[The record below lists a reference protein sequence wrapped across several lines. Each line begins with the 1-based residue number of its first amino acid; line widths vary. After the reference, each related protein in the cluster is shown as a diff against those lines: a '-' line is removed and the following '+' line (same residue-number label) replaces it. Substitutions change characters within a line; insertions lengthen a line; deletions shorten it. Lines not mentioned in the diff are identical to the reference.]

1 MIGLE
6 SADLSNNILSGMI
19 PKSLEAL
26 RYLKDFNVSFNRL
39 EGEIPSKGPFSS
51 FTSQS
56 FMGNEELCGGF
67 LFRPCKARS
76 VHHSRRSRFLLI
88 VLVPLVVSLMGL
100 GSIVVFMFRRRK
112 NVPTQVESLPTTTI
126 LARISYIEIER
137 ATQGFDQCNLL
148 GRGGFGSVYKG
159 IFANEMVLAI
169 KVFNL
174 HIEGAFKS
182 FDTECEVLRNLRHR
196 NLTKVISSC
205 TNMDF
210 KALLLEYMP
219 NGSLE
224 QWLHSD
230 DYYLN
235 MIQRL
240 DIMIDVASALEY
252 LHHGYATVVVHSD
265 LKPSNVLLD
274 ERLVGH
280 VSDFG
285 LTKLL
290 GEGESIA
297 HTNTLATM
305 GYIAPEYG
313 SVGLVS
319 RRCDV
324 YSYGIVL
331 METFTRKK
339 PYDEMFQE
347 NLSMRSWV
355 CNSEDIIDATLLEPE
370 EIDFKKKLHC
380 MSSILELAL
389 NCTAESPN
397 ERLNMK
403 DVCCKTEAISSAG
416 KFESINEQTISK
428 THLEVVQKSNGK
440 SHFRPTVIE
449 PRHILGN

>member
-1 MIGLE
+1 MSLW
-6 SADLSNNILSGMI
+6 SLKDLLVLDLSNNSLVGSLPPDFGNLDAITLVDLSRNRLSRSIPTTVGDLQKLIYLSLAFNELQGFIPEPLGKMISLESANLCNNILS
-19 PKSLEAL
+19 
-26 RYLKDFNVSFNRL
+26 
-39 EGEIPSKGPFSS
+39 GEIPSKGPFLN

-56 FMGNEELCGGF
+56 FMGNDELCGGF
-67 LFRPCKARS
+67 LFRPCKAR
-76 VHHSRRSRFLLI
+76 
-88 VLVPLVVSLMGL
+88 
-100 GSIVVFMFRRRK
+100 RRRN
-112 NVPTQVESLPTTTI
+112 NVPTQVESLPATTI

-174 HIEGAFKS
+174 QIEGAFKS

-205 TNMDF
+205 SNMDF
-210 KALLLEYMP
+210 KALLVEYMP

-240 DIMIDVASALEY
+240 DIMIDVTSALEY
-252 LHHGYATVVVHSD
+252 LRSIMHG
-265 LKPSNVLLD
+265 
-274 ERLVGH
+274 
-280 VSDFG
+280 
-285 LTKLL
+285 
-290 GEGESIA
+290 I
-297 HTNTLATM
+297 M
-305 GYIAPEYG
+305 
-313 SVGLVS
+313 
-319 RRCDV
+319 
-324 YSYGIVL
+324 L

-347 NLSMRSWV
+347 NLSMRNWV
-355 CNSEDIIDATLLEPE
+355 CNSIPATPEDIIDATLLEPQ

-380 MSSILELAL
+380 VSSILELAL

-403 DVCCKTEAISSAG
+403 YHEDQAGISS
-416 KFESINEQTISK
+416 QMM
-428 THLEVVQKSNGK
+428 
-440 SHFRPTVIE
+440 
-449 PRHILGN
+449 